1 MKYFVACVL
10 ATTVLLGQESGSIKA
25 PEETRLTLNECIERA
40 FQQHPSLTVA
50 RARLSAAEAK
60 SVEARSALLP
70 QLRLSSRAAQ
80 LSRVPEFSIS
90 LPFIGT
96 QTLFP
101 AITHSYSARLSLQQM
116 VFAGFRLARN
126 VDIAEYQVSAAN
138 EELTR
143 DRTELELNV
152 TVAYWNLYRAI
163 KIEQV
168 VAQSVNQLT
177 ERLREIRNFADQGM
191 ATEGDVLK
199 VQAQRSDIQLRHVEA
214 QSAIR
219 LAAMSLNSM
228 IGAPLE
234 TNTVPVDVP
243 EIPSSSGDKENLST
257 LIQQAK
263 RQRPELKAIAHR
275 QSMSQA
281 GVDAARGGWLPQIM
295 LSANYDYARPNQRV
309 IPPKDRWDGSWDVG
323 LSLHWN
329 IWDWSATSAQTTQA
343 EAALS
348 QTRASLAQLEDV
360 VALDVAQQYFKRK
373 EAQEK
378 ISVAE
383 DGLKQATESH
393 RITSEKFKQGL
404 ITNSEMLDAETAL
417 LQAGISHTQAMID
430 YALAVARLKKAIGL

>member
-1 MKYFVACVL
+1 MKLFLTCLL
-10 ATTVLLGQESGSIKA
+10 ATTVLLGQESGTIAAS
-25 PEETRLTLNECIERA
+25 EEQRLTLNECIDRA
-40 FQQHPSLTVA
+40 FQQHPSLVVA

-60 SVEARSALLP
+60 NTEARSALLP

-80 LSRVPEFSIS
+80 LSRVPDTIS

-101 AITHSYSARLSLQQM
+101 SITHSYSARLSLQQA
-116 VFAGFRLARN
+116 VFSGFRLARN
-126 VDIAEYQVSAAN
+126 VDIAEYQVSAAS
-138 EELTR
+138 EELVR

-163 KIEQV
+163 KFEQV
-168 VAQSVNQLT
+168 IAQSVTQLT
-177 ERLREIRNFADQGM
+177 ERVREIRNFANQGL

-199 VQAQRSDIQLRHVEA
+199 VQAQRSDIQLRHVET

-228 IGAPLE
+228 TGAPLE
-234 TNTVPVDVP
+234 TTTVPADVP
-243 EIPSSSGDKENLST
+243 EVSSPSGSSENLSI
-257 LIQQAK
+257 LIQQSK
-263 RQRPELKAIAHR
+263 RQRPELRAIIHR

-281 GVDAARGGWLPQIM
+281 GVDAARGGWLPQVM
-295 LSANYDYARPNQRV
+295 LNANYDYARPNQRI
-309 IPPKDRWDGSWDVG
+309 IPPKDQWDGSWDVG
-323 LSLHWN
+323 ISLQWN
-329 IWDWSATSAQTTQA
+329 IWDWSATSAQTAQA

-348 QTRASLAQLEDV
+348 QTRASVAQLEDV

-404 ITNSEMLDAETAL
+404 VTNSEMLDAETAL
-417 LQAGISHTQAMID
+417 LQARISHTQAMID
-430 YALAVARLKKAIGL
+430 FVLAVARLKKAIGL